1 MLSEQPKNVFYD
13 IPHYPK
19 MLGFNKWSLY
29 MLIVIASKA
38 SAPFRQEET
47 IKGMFHSHIYYLYIL
62 KFLSSVWF
70 LDLFR
75 T

>member
-1 MLSEQPKNVFYD
+1 MVPLHAYSD
-13 IPHYPK
+13 
-19 MLGFNKWSLY
+19 
-29 MLIVIASKA
+29 IASGYGP
-38 SAPFRQEET
+38 SRQEET